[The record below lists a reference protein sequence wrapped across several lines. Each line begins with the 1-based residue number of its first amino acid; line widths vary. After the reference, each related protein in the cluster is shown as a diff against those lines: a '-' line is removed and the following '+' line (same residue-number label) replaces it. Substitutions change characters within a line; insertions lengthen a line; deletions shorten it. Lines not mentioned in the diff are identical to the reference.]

1 MFISVQSR
9 FKWGA
14 YTPLLAG
21 VLLPAIISVVIW
33 SQFIAKGLMTNNGK
47 VSWPLVLFVVAMS
60 SQVGMT
66 VFLLL
71 TRLVRME
78 ISDYSIKTKN
88 FYGYGQEKEWLF
100 ANLDGYSIKVR
111 DLKNKGVVEFLI
123 LWKDG
128 KKVLRIND
136 SYFDNYFEI
145 KEAVTGKLKNL
156 GER

>member
-1 MFISVQSR
+1 M
-9 FKWGA
+9 
-14 YTPLLAG
+14 PLLAG
-21 VLLPAIISVVIW
+21 VLLPAFILVVMW
-33 SQFIAKGLMTNNGK
+33 SQFIARGLLTNNGK
-47 VSWPLVLFVVAMS
+47 ISWPLALFVVAIL
-60 SQVGMT
+60 SQVGVT

-78 ISDYSIKTKN
+78 ISDYGIKAKN

-100 ANLDGYSIKVR
+100 AHLEGYSIKVQ

-145 KEAVTGKLKNL
+145 KEAVSAKLKNL

>member
-100 ANLDGYSIKVR
+100 ADLEGYSIKVR

>member
-1 MFISVQSR
+1 MSIQSR

-33 SQFIAKGLMTNNGK
+33 FQFIAKGYFFKNGK
-47 VSWPLVLFVVAMS
+47 ISWPLLLFIVAMS
-60 SQVGMT
+60 SQVGIMI
-66 VFLLL
+66 FLLL

-78 ISDYSIKTKN
+78 ISGYSIKTKN

-100 ANLDGYSIKVR
+100 ANLEGYSLKVQ

-145 KEAVTGKLKNL
+145 KEAVTGKLKNI